1 MSTGRRRRGW
11 LVPTLLV
18 AVLIAGAAGAVIV
31 LRFPDLVPG
40 PSATVVP
47 VVRADVV
54 AEVRA
59 PGAVRSAA
67 ESEVSFSVSGTVTA
81 IEVAPGTPVR
91 AGDELARLDT
101 GPTTGRLDA
110 ARAALDADLREVDL
124 ARQRVPVDVVV
135 LARAEA
141 DAARDRA
148 DVGDAERALEDAVL
162 RAPRDGTVTAVAG
175 QVGDRVLAGAPTPD
189 DAPSRRPFVRLADL
203 GALVVRA
210 SVAPRDV
217 ARVEAGQPASAAVDG
232 AGPAVFGEV
241 VGVEPAPGSDGAYGV
256 TVAAATPPPA
266 LRVGQ
271 GAQVRV
277 LVARAIGVPVV
288 PVEAVRVT
296 GPDRGTVL
304 VRAPEGR
311 GPDRA
316 VAVTT
321 GLADDVSIEVRDG
334 LRVGDRVVVPRTPFV
349 GARP

>member
-11 LVPTLLV
+11 LVPTLLIAALLVGV
-18 AVLIAGAAGAVIV
+18 AGTVIV
-31 LRFPDLVPG
+31 LRFPELVPG
-40 PSATVVP
+40 PGATVVP

-59 PGAVRSAA
+59 PGGVRSPA
-67 ESEVSFSVSGTVTA
+67 ESDVSFTVSGTVTSV
-81 IEVAPGTPVR
+81 EVAPGATVR
-91 AGDELARLDT
+91 AGDVLARLDDGPATAYLAATRSALDAHLRELELARL
-101 GPTTGRLDA
+101 RL
-110 ARAALDADLREVDL
+110 
-124 ARQRVPVDVVV
+124 PVDVVA

-141 DAARDRA
+141 AVARDRA
-148 DVGDAERALEDAVL
+148 DLTEGERVLDAAVL

-217 ARVEAGQPASAAVDG
+217 ARVEPGQPASAAVDG
-232 AGPAVFGEV
+232 VEGPLLGEV
-241 VGVEPAPGSDGAYGV
+241 VGVEPAPGPDGAYGV
-256 TVAAATPPPA
+256 TLAPETPPTT

-271 GAQVRV
+271 GARVRI

-288 PVEAVRVT
+288 PIEAVRVT

-304 VRAPEGR
+304 VRPPDGR

-321 GLADDVSIEVRDG
+321 GLADDVSVEVQDG
-334 LRVGDRVVVPRTPFV
+334 LRVGDRVVVPGTPFA

>member
-18 AVLIAGAAGAVIV
+18 VVLLAGVAGTVIV
-31 LRFPDLVPG
+31 LRFPELVPG

-59 PGAVRSAA
+59 PGTVRSSL
-67 ESEVSFSVSGTVTA
+67 ESEVSFAVSGTITA
-81 IEVAPGTPVR
+81 IEVAPGATVR
-91 AGDELARLDT
+91 AGDVLARLDQE
-101 GPTTGRLDA
+101 PTTARLA
-110 ARAALDADLREVDL
+110 AAQAALDADLRELEL
-124 ARQRVPVDVVV
+124 ARLRVPVDVVA

-141 DAARDRA
+141 DAARARA
-148 DVGDAERALEDAVL
+148 DITDAERALDAAVL

-175 QVGDRVLAGAPTPD
+175 HVGERVLAGAPTPD
-189 DAPSRRPFVRLADL
+189 DAPTRRPFVRLLDL

-210 SVAPRDV
+210 EVPPRDV
-217 ARVEAGQPASAAVDG
+217 ARVSTGQPAGAAVDG
-232 AGPAVFGEV
+232 VGEQVLGEV
-241 VGVEPAPGSDGAYGV
+241 VAVEPAPGPDGAYAV
-256 TVAAATPPPA
+256 TVAATTPPTS

-271 GAQVRV
+271 PAAVRI
-277 LVARAIGVPVV
+277 LVARAIAVPVV
-288 PVEAVRVT
+288 PIEAVRVT

-304 VRAPEGR
+304 VRPADGR

-334 LRVGDRVVVPRTPFV
+334 LRVGDRVVVPRTPFA

>member
-11 LVPTLLV
+11 LVPTLLIVVLLAGV
-18 AVLIAGAAGAVIV
+18 AGTVIV
-31 LRFPDLVPG
+31 LRFPGLVPG

-59 PGAVRSAA
+59 PGTVRSSL
-67 ESEVSFSVSGTVTA
+67 ESEVSFAVSGTITA
-81 IEVAPGTPVR
+81 IEVAPGATVR
-91 AGDELARLDT
+91 AGDVLARLDQE
-101 GPTTGRLDA
+101 PTTARLA
-110 ARAALDADLREVDL
+110 AAQAALDADLRELELVRL
-124 ARQRVPVDVVV
+124 GLPVDVVA

-141 DAARDRA
+141 DAARARA
-148 DVGDAERALEDAVL
+148 DITDAVL

-175 QVGDRVLAGAPTPD
+175 HVGERVLAGAPTPD
-189 DAPSRRPFVRLADL
+189 DAPSRRPFVRLLDL

-210 SVAPRDV
+210 EVPPRDV
-217 ARVEAGQPASAAVDG
+217 ARVSTGQPAGAAVDG
-232 AGPAVFGEV
+232 VGEQVLGEV
-241 VGVEPAPGSDGAYGV
+241 VAVEPAPGPDGAYAV
-256 TVAAATPPPA
+256 TVAAESPPPA

-271 GAQVRV
+271 GAQVRI
-277 LVARAIGVPVV
+277 LVARAIAVPVV
-288 PVEAVRVT
+288 PIEAVRVT

-304 VRAPEGR
+304 VRPPDGR

-316 VAVTT
+316 GTVTT

-334 LRVGDRVVVPRTPFV
+334 LRVGDRVVVPRTPFA